1 MHHAR
6 TQIDRS
12 EKNLRS
18 TFGHAPFRSSTLMT
32 EDAAEILKFTPAC
45 GVPTDTLKKP
55 TTEALDASLGI
66 TGVDFEDA
74 IRAEH
79 LPEEFDAAEKWPS
92 LDAFGIRN
100 QGHCGSCWAVSC
112 ASAITDRLAIQ
123 FGKKV
128 ALSAQPL
135 VSCGGE
141 GENSPLTGNPALSD
155 VPSSY
160 CASASSAGATGC
172 VGNILEGGLLYM
184 EKNGTVVEAISPYQS
199 DSSSHV
205 PSCKTL
211 CESLLD
217 YPEVVKAGAHV
228 LKTKGKIDLTHPS
241 SNLSQN
247 IVKIKEEIVTN
258 GPVQGAFTVFN
269 SFITFFRQNPT
280 GIYRNDPDHVA
291 GGHAVKI
298 VGWGTDEV
306 SGDQYWKVENS
317 WGHEW
322 GDGGFFKMFM
332 AKPNDLQREGRVFAY
347 NAVAGFPNPSQAFLN
362 FPFPELAPIHPHKKA
377 HHHKRH
383 HKKRRDHHK
392 NRRDHHKKQ
401 NHGNKKHQKD
411 ETVLDL
417 DDQKSSKHGSTS
429 SKTTPHWV
437 WYGIGGGVL
446 IIIIIIVVVVV
457 VKKHKKALG
466 SDTST
471 THPSTDPSTDPST
484 PPSSLQTTSSPR
496 RNYG

>member
-1 MHHAR
+1 MNHTR

-18 TFGHAPFRSSTLMT
+18 TFGHAPFRSSNLMA

-45 GVPTDTLKKP
+45 GVPVDTLKKP
-55 TTEALDASLGI
+55 TKEALDASFE
-66 TGVDFEDA
+66 VNFEDA

-92 LDAFGIRN
+92 LDAFGVRN
-100 QGHCGSCWAVSC
+100 QGQCGSCWAVSC
-112 ASAITDRLAIQ
+112 ASAITDRLAIH
-123 FGKKV
+123 FNKKV
-128 ALSAQPL
+128 PLSAQPL
-135 VSCGGE
+135 VSCGGQ
-141 GENSPLTGNPALSD
+141 GEDSPLTGNPALSD
-155 VPSSY
+155 VPSAY

-172 VGNILEGGLLYM
+172 EGNVLEGGLLYM
-184 EKNGTVVEAISPYQS
+184 EKNGTVAEAISPYQS

-228 LKTKGKIDLTHPS
+228 LKTKRKVDLVHPS
-241 SNLSQN
+241 SNLADN
-247 IVKIKEEIVTN
+247 IVKMKEEILTN
-258 GPVQGAFTVFN
+258 GPIQGAFTVFN

-298 VGWGTDEV
+298 VGWGTDEE

-317 WGHEW
+317 WGNEW

-332 AKPNDLQREGRVFAY
+332 AKPNDLQNEGRVFAY

-362 FPFPELAPIHPHKKA
+362 FPFPEPAPIHPHKKA
-377 HHHKRH
+377 HHHKRQHKKPKHH
-383 HKKRRDHHK
+383 HKKR
-392 NRRDHHKKQ
+392 
-401 NHGNKKHQKD
+401 HQKD
-411 ETVLDL
+411 EADLDL
-417 DDQKSSKHGSTS
+417 NDLKLSEHGSTS
-429 SKTTPHWV
+429 KTIPHWV
-437 WYGIGGGVL
+437 WYAIGGGILV
-446 IIIIIIVVVVV
+446 IIIITVVVVV

-466 SDTST
+466 SD
-471 THPSTDPSTDPST
+471 PSK
-484 PPSSLQTTSSPR
+484 
-496 RNYG
+496 